1 MSTISGLG
9 PAQRALLGTAE
20 AAEAQG
26 QIVTARNQYE
36 RLLVSLPRD
45 ADPSTASMIMRRMA
59 RCYIEEA
66 DFEAA
71 LDCLT
76 AARETALAHSDTIGV
91 THATNLQAIA
101 AQQRG
106 DLDEA
111 ERLYRDARIQAIAAE
126 AWALVAMIDQNLGTV
141 ANIRGDLVEARD
153 HYLASLAGYQMLK
166 YEQPMSALLNNL
178 GMLHADLREWQEAED
193 AFMRAL
199 KIAVEN
205 GDMPGQLR
213 AQANRVELY
222 IGQKRYRKARQLC
235 RRILS
240 AARSCDGQWVG
251 ETWKH
256 LGVIA
261 RDTRDFAASEEAFQS
276 ALRIATQRRDVL
288 LEAETLRELGTMY
301 HETGR
306 APDTFAALTRSHAL
320 FTNLAAR
327 HDLSDVDRSLR
338 HLESQ
343 FLEIVRRWGASIEIT
358 DKYTQGHC
366 ERVAEV
372 ACLLARD
379 AGIPESAQ
387 LWFRMGALLHDVGK
401 IRTPLS
407 ILNKPGKLTDEEF
420 AVIKEH
426 PAQGEA
432 LVAKTEFPWNIRPMV
447 RHHHEHWDGTGY
459 PDQLAGEDIPLAA
472 RVLCVA
478 DVYDALTS
486 SRAYRTAHTHAEAIE
501 IMRRESGRTFDPA
514 LLELFI
520 ERTTPQM
527 QVPLAEITPDPH
539 PAHGRSRN
547 ERSAA

>member
-1 MSTISGLG
+1 MTTISGLG
-9 PAQRALLGTAE
+9 SAQRALLGTAE

-26 QIVTARNQYE
+26 QIATARNQYE

-45 ADPSTASMIMRRMA
+45 ADPATASMIMRRMA

-71 LDCLT
+71 LDCLM
-76 AARETALAHSDTIGV
+76 AARETALAHSDTVGV

-106 DLDEA
+106 DLDA
-111 ERLYRDARIQAIAAE
+111 AQRLYHDARIQAIAAG

-153 HYLASLAGYQMLK
+153 HYLASLAGYQELRL
-166 YEQPMSALLNNL
+166 EQPISALLNNL
-178 GMLHADLREWQEAED
+178 GMLHADLREWQKAED
-193 AFMRAL
+193 AFVRAL
-199 KIAVEN
+199 RIATAN
-205 GDMPGQLR
+205 GDVPGQLR

-222 IGQKRYRKARQLC
+222 IGQNRYRKARQLC

-261 RDTRDFAASEEAFQS
+261 RDTGDHSHAEVAFQS

-288 LEAETLRELGTMY
+288 LEAETLREIGTMY
-301 HETGR
+301 HRMGR
-306 APDTFAALTRSHAL
+306 APETFAALSRSHTL

-327 HDLSDVDRSLR
+327 HDLSDVDRQLR
-338 HLESQ
+338 RLESE
-343 FLEIVRRWGASIEIT
+343 FLEIVRRWGASIEST

-366 ERVAEV
+366 ERVADV

-379 AGIPESAQ
+379 AGIPASAE

-401 IRTPLS
+401 IRTPLAV
-407 ILNKPGKLTDEEF
+407 LNKPGKLTAEEL
-420 AVIKEH
+420 AVIRQH
-426 PAQGEA
+426 PVDGEA
-432 LVAKTEFPWNIRPMV
+432 LLAKTEFPWDIRPMV

-459 PDQLAGEDIPLAA
+459 PDRLAGENIPLAA
-472 RVLCVA
+472 RILCIA

-486 SRAYRTAHTHAEAIE
+486 TRAYRLAHTHDEALE
-501 IMRRESGRTFDPA
+501 IMKRESGRTFDPA
-514 LLELFI
+514 LLDLFI
-520 ERTTPQM
+520 RNTAPVLADPRERNAIAPEPLVGREERERT
-527 QVPLAEITPDPH
+527 
-539 PAHGRSRN
+539 
-547 ERSAA
+547 AA